1 MYAFMVPSA
10 GRHPQLEKIQSY
22 CEGSAANF
30 DWLVDHGVPYTQK
43 LSKAKGLPEGDESL
57 YFSGNEDSWRGRRI
71 ATAVP
76 RGHAP
81 GVPGKT
87 GGPRMMEAL

>member
-30 DWLVDHGVPYTQK
+30 DWLVDQGVPYTQK
-43 LSKAKGLPEGDESL
+43 LSEAKGLPEGDESL
-57 YFSGNEDSWRGRRI
+57 YFSGNEDSWLGRRI